1 MLKLVLTRH
10 GQSHGNLNRSLGPDT
25 TLTDLGREQAQRLG
39 SWLARQDYHFT
50 SIHSS
55 PLQRAHQTAEI
66 INAHFGL
73 EITLDP
79 DLRETELPYLDV
91 LPRRQSPLDR
101 EPPPPFEAEYEQMRE
116 RVARVTAR
124 ILKENP
130 EGRVLVVAHAG
141 TLGTILNSHALLV
154 HTEVAAV
161 HGLICES
168 ASLRVRAL
176 GSAVHEPPGASARLI
191 CAPGGLCA

>member
-10 GQSHGNLNRSLGPDT
+10 AQSHGNLDRSLGPDT

-50 SIHSS
+50 AIHSS

-73 EITLDP
+73 EISLDP

-91 LPRRQSPLDR
+91 LPRRQSPLGG
-101 EPPPPFEAEYEQMRE
+101 EPLPPFEAEYEQMRE

-124 ILKENP
+124 ILDRNALGEAP
-130 EGRVLVVAHAG
+130 VTGRSGSQVLVIAHRRM
-141 TLGTILNSHALLV
+141 V
-154 HTEVAAV
+154 V
-161 HGLICES
+161 
-168 ASLRVRAL
+168 
-176 GSAVHEPPGASARLI
+176 
-191 CAPGGLCA
+191 

>member
-1 MLKLVLTRH
+1 MLRLVLARH
-10 GQSHGNLNRSLGPDT
+10 GQSHGNLDRSLGPDT

-39 SWLARQDYHFT
+39 SWLAGQGHHFT
-50 SIHSS
+50 AIYSS
-55 PLQRAHQTAEI
+55 PLQRAHQTAEL

-101 EPPPPFEAEYEQMRE
+101 EPPAPFEAEYEQMRE

-124 ILKENP
+124 ILEEYP
-130 EGRVLVVAHAG
+130 EEQAPLVGRSGGQVLVVAHAG
-141 TLGTILNSHALLV
+141 TLGTMLRCILNSHALLV
-154 HTEVAAV
+154 HTELAAA
-161 HGLICES
+161 HGLIWENGRWILQYTNRQEHLH
-168 ASLRVRAL
+168 A
-176 GSAVHEPPGASARLI
+176 
-191 CAPGGLCA
+191 